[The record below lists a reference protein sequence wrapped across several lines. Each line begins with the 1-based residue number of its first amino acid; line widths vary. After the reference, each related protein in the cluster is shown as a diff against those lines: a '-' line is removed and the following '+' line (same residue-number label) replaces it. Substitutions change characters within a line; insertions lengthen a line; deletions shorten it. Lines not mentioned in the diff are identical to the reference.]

1 MKKMHNIR
9 LLSLSLQ
16 KARATTVG
24 LLCLTLLFGLFPVS
38 AFAEVTSENI
48 SDKQDELQSLEA
60 QIQESHRQLDAI
72 TAEKQSLSQEL
83 ALAEATL
90 ANITKQQKLTSL
102 KISKAEKTIQGLQ
115 NKIVQLERGITS
127 NSSSIESMLRDLNRN
142 DNISLLSSVFS
153 PDASFSDIAQFA
165 HETSK
170 LEDQIRKKSA
180 VMRSD
185 QVDATKEKESL
196 TLEKAKLLALQTEL
210 ADKGRIAANEK
221 KARDKLLSDT
231 KNKETSYKTYI
242 ADLEARKKKLD
253 DEINSYEAGL
263 RFTLDPKNLPKAIP
277 GTLGWP
283 VSDVLITQRFGKTVD
298 AKRLYV
304 SGSHSGVDFRA
315 SVGTP
320 VYAVADGVVEG
331 TGDTDQTCYK
341 ASFGKWVFIRHNN
354 GLSTAYGHLSL
365 IKVSEGARV
374 KKGDLIA
381 YSGNTGHSTG
391 PHLHLTVYASYGVDG
406 GEGARVTERP
416 SEACKGAV
424 YRMPLA
430 PTNAY
435 LDPLLY
441 LPSAT
446 TSMFK
451 DQKFD

>member
-1 MKKMHNIR
+1 
-9 LLSLSLQ
+9 
-16 KARATTVG
+16 
-24 LLCLTLLFGLFPVS
+24 
-38 AFAEVTSENI
+38 
-48 SDKQDELQSLEA
+48 
-60 QIQESHRQLDAI
+60 
-72 TAEKQSLSQEL
+72 
-83 ALAEATL
+83 
-90 ANITKQQKLTSL
+90 
-102 KISKAEKTIQGLQ
+102 
-115 NKIVQLERGITS
+115 
-127 NSSSIESMLRDLNRN
+127 
-142 DNISLLSSVFS
+142 
-153 PDASFSDIAQFA
+153 
-165 HETSK
+165 
-170 LEDQIRKKSA
+170 
-180 VMRSD
+180 
-185 QVDATKEKESL
+185 
-196 TLEKAKLLALQTEL
+196 
-210 ADKGRIAANEK
+210 
-221 KARDKLLSDT
+221 
-231 KNKETSYKTYI
+231 
-242 ADLEARKKKLD
+242 
-253 DEINSYEAGL
+253 
-263 RFTLDPKNLPKAIP
+263 
-277 GTLGWP
+277 
-283 VSDVLITQRFGKTVD
+283 VLITQRFGKTVD